1 MTVEAPPQIVELEV
15 ESIAAGGDGVGRR
28 EGLVVF
34 TPRTAPGDFARVR
47 IESLK
52 RFARGHLESLIVA
65 SPDRV
70 DPPCPHYTSFCGPI
84 NRPAT
89 IPLIPSRRHIFSTVP
104 VSAAHPKRSRG

>member
-47 IESLK
+47 IESVK
-52 RFARGHLESLIVA
+52 RFARGRLESLIVA

-70 DPPCPHYTSFCGPI
+70 DV
-84 NRPAT
+84 
-89 IPLIPSRRHIFSTVP
+89 PSRRRPPARSVRSMRWMP
-104 VSAAHPKRSRG
+104 AAAHCVPSTAWQQAAHR